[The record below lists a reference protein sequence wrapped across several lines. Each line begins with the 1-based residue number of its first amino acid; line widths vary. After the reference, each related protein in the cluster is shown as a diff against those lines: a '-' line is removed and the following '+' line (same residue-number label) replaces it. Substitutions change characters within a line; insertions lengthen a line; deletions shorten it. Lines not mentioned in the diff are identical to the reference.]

1 MLVAEHTPMAG
12 WLEIRAFGGLGVLR
26 LVEDAA
32 LLGFRPPGGPTPAP
46 PAWAN

>member
-26 LVEDAA
+26 LVGDAA
-32 LLGFRPPGGPTPAP
+32 LLGFRPAWGPTLAP

>member
-1 MLVAEHTPMAG
+1 MAG

-26 LVEDAA
+26 LVGDAA
-32 LLGFRPPGGPTPAP
+32 LLGFRPAWGPTLAP